1 MDIALLRILLA
12 PSLVLVVSL
21 VARRA
26 GPALGG
32 RLLGA
37 PTTTGPFLLLM
48 CCDSGGTAAAEAAEG
63 GVTGQL
69 AVVCFCLAYAWIA
82 TRLRPAGAFGAAL
95 VAAGAGACAGAL
107 SPSVWATAG
116 LSAVLAAAG
125 LPRGSAPAAPAG
137 AGRAPRWWDL
147 PARMALAATT
157 VLTAVAAAGALGSRA
172 GGVLSSL
179 PVLLAIMVPAAHR
192 AAGPAAAAAMSR
204 GAARSAVG
212 TLAFVL
218 VLSVTAARLGVLAF
232 AVALVALALT
242 GPAARAAVRPVRRLR
257 AVVPRLP
264 RPRPRPRGLVRPVRR
279 VRVVTERGRAAR
291 VPLPRGGGV
300 PGPVPFPGT
309 APGDGTGPA
318 PGEGP
323 VPSPD
328 QPVTRTCPVAAAGPP
343 VPSAGAAVSF
353 QT

>member
-1 MDIALLRILLA
+1 
-12 PSLVLVVSL
+12 
-21 VARRA
+21 
-26 GPALGG
+26 
-32 RLLGA
+32 
-37 PTTTGPFLLLM
+37 
-48 CCDSGGTAAAEAAEG
+48 
-63 GVTGQL
+63 
-69 AVVCFCLAYAWIA
+69 
-82 TRLRPAGAFGAAL
+82 
-95 VAAGAGACAGAL
+95 
-107 SPSVWATAG
+107 
-116 LSAVLAAAG
+116 
-125 LPRGSAPAAPAG
+125 
-137 AGRAPRWWDL
+137 
-147 PARMALAATT
+147 MALAATT

-264 RPRPRPRGLVRPVRR
+264 RPCPRLRAVVPRLPRPRPRPRGLVRPVRR

-291 VPLPRGGGV
+291 AARVPLPRGRGV

-328 QPVTRTCPVAAAGPP
+328 QPVTRTCPVAVAGPP